1 MSTTDLVLRFELSS
15 NPNAD
20 ARTLQVLQIVD
31 SNTSAVA
38 LYKVRASSTH
48 RPQQLRI
55 QRPRSFTIR
64 IRA

>member
-31 SNTSAVA
+31 QNITGAGQSTVA
-38 LYKVRASSTH
+38 LYKVCSSAH
-48 RPQQLRI
+48 RSR
-55 QRPRSFTIR
+55 RPL
-64 IRA
+64 ALVLAY